1 MLENDNDGDDV
12 NFSSVISIVD
22 KNKIIKYDRIIRKE
36 IRIKRVD

>member
-36 IRIKRVD
+36 I